1 MLLRSEGSATP
12 MNMDE
17 LRCHR
22 PRMSNYECAST
33 PGRKMPTLRSARK
46 YFAIRYRPHFGGETL
61 DKVPVMD
68 DGKNCT
74 SKVLQ
79 RIFEAGAR
87 GDVEVVDWFIQYQKC
102 TPLCHKQG
110 KL

>member
-22 PRMSNYECAST
+22 SRMSNYECAST
-33 PGRKMPTLRSARK
+33 AGRKMPTLRSARK
-46 YFAIRYRPHFGGETL
+46 YFAILYCPHIRGEAL
-61 DKVPVMD
+61 NEVSVMD
-68 DGKNCT
+68 DGKNST
-74 SKVLQ
+74 SEVLQ

-87 GDVEVVDWFIQYQKC
+87 GDVEVIDRFIQNQKC

-110 KL
+110 K